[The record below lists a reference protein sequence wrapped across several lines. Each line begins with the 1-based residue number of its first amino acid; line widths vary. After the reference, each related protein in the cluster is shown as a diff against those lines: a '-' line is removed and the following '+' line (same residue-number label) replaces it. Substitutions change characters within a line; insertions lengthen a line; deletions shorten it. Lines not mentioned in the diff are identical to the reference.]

1 MKWTYS
7 IKNKFS
13 ASIVLLSL
21 CLLVLLSNYLDRKH
35 AQNVKNS
42 ISTLYEDRLVAEN
55 HILEM
60 TSIIYQIREI
70 FESDL
75 NTFKTNAVIKLIK
88 DFNSTYHIYSKT
100 KLTKTEKATATELI
114 SSFKIMEQT
123 VLNNEFEISNTE
135 KILVSLNKLSA
146 IQLEESKLIMK
157 NVEDQYTSIKVTS
170 QFTFAIVI
178 LILVVLQV
186 IVFSGESLIPV
197 IKPNDPRHN

>member
-35 AQNVKNS
+35 TQNVKNS